1 MTDICGIGPLPLK
14 INHMKQLFLTLMA
27 ALGISVCSGQTLA
40 DILNTRYDNNL
51 VPTMP
56 VEYTL
61 PKLVARTPFIQLF
74 NSLLLAT
81 GQSVFHSDEYEA
93 DEYILVDIKAD
104 DRQIELY
111 GVLFRYPHRPN
122 RPIGWMPW
130 QGKTIIFNGDN
141 PGLFTPL
148 EEARYFRYKDY
159 PENSLYHLEDDN
171 DPTWHFLQEQVWEHV
186 EVKGLSGSMDCHLP
200 FHIQTVVSQ
209 VLDRISASGSYAGA
223 LRADSEGPTDLP
235 VRGPRKGRDDSPAE
249 NQDCDWQETQMI
261 V

>member
-1 MTDICGIGPLPLK
+1 MTDICGISPLPLK

-27 ALGISVCSGQTLA
+27 VLGISVCPGQTLA
-40 DILNTRYDNNL
+40 DILNTRYDNNP
-51 VPTMP
+51 VPTVP

-61 PKLVARTPFIQLF
+61 PKLVAKTPFIQLF

-81 GQSVFHSDEYEA
+81 GQSVFHSDEYE
-93 DEYILVDIKAD
+93 AD

-200 FHIQTVVSQ
+200 YPHTNGCIPSPRSYFSIRSLRRSVTC
-209 VLDRISASGSYAGA
+209 RFGRAYRPSGWRPPERWGRFAC
-223 LRADSEGPTDLP
+223 
-235 VRGPRKGRDDSPAE
+235 RK
-249 NQDCDWQETQMI
+249 
-261 V
+261 